1 MPLAS
6 DKSRPFL
13 KKILPYVFVAAGI
26 IGLVASFALTYD
38 KIQVLKNPAYI
49 PSCNIN
55 PIISCGSVMK
65 TEQASLL
72 GVPNTIFGLMAFS
85 MLTTLGIVLLAGATF
100 KRWLWQFINAGALAG
115 FLFFVYLF
123 FEAVYRLHT
132 ICPYCFVV
140 WMIVPP
146 VLWYT
151 TLYNLREGHIKL
163 RLGASAKDFLIKR
176 HGDILLSWYLIVFL
190 ILLTHFWYY
199 WKTLLS

>member
-13 KKILPYVFVAAGI
+13 KKILPYIFVAAGI

>member
-13 KKILPYVFVAAGI
+13 KKILPYIFVAAGI

-163 RLGASAKDFLIKR
+163 RLGARAKEFLIKR